1 MNRKRLNV
9 AVDGHSSSGKSTL
22 AQQVARAMH
31 YMYIDTG
38 AMYRAATLF
47 AMKER
52 LVTTTEV
59 KSEALE
65 KALDRMYLQFRFNP
79 ASGASEIHLNGTN
92 VEREI
97 RTMEVAKRVSL
108 VAAVPAVRKKLVT
121 LQQRMAEDGGVVMDG
136 RDIGTVVM
144 PDAEVKFFLT
154 ASPEVRAQRRLEE
167 LMASGKEAKYEEVLE
182 NLLLR
187 DRIDSTRAASPLRQA
202 DDALVLDNSE
212 LSLDEQFDFMVATIR
227 KRLEELA

>member
-59 KSEALE
+59 KTEALE

-167 LMASGKEAKYEEVLE
+167 LVANGKEAKFEEVLE

-187 DRIDSTRAASPLRQA
+187 DRIDSTRATSPLRQA

>member
-59 KSEALE
+59 KTEALE

-79 ASGASEIHLNGTN
+79 ASGVSEIHLNGAN

-121 LQQRMAEDGGVVMDG
+121 LQKRMAEDGGVVMDG

-144 PDAEVKFFLT
+144 PHAEVKFFLT

-167 LMASGKEAKYEEVLE
+167 LVANGKEAKYEEVLE

-187 DRIDSTRAASPLRQA
+187 DRIDSTRATSPLRQA
-202 DDALVLDNSE
+202 DDAVVLDNSE
-212 LSLDEQFDFMVATIR
+212 LTLDEQFDFMVTTIR

>member
-1 MNRKRLNV
+1 MNRRRLNI

-22 AQQVARAMH
+22 AQQLAQALH
-31 YMYIDTG
+31 YTYVDTG

-59 KSEALE
+59 NIEGLESALE
-65 KALDRMYLQFRFNP
+65 RMYLQFKFNP
-79 ASGASEIHLNGTN
+79 AHGMANIHLNGVN

-97 RTMEVAKRVSL
+97 RAMDVAKRVSL
-108 VAAVPAVRKKLVT
+108 VATVPAVRKKLVN
-121 LQQRMAEDGGVVMDG
+121 LQQRMAESGGVIMDG
-136 RDIGTVVM
+136 RDIGTVVL

-154 ASPEVRAQRRLEE
+154 ASSQVRANRRLAE
-167 LMASGKEAKYEEVLE
+167 LKAAGKESTFEEVLE

-187 DRIDSTRAASPLRQA
+187 DRIDSTRATSPLRKA
-202 DDALVLDNSE
+202 DDAIVLDNSE
-212 LSLDEQFDFMVATIR
+212 LTLDEQLDFMLSIVRR
-227 KRLEELA
+227 KMEELA

>member
-1 MNRKRLNV
+1 
-9 AVDGHSSSGKSTL
+9 
-22 AQQVARAMH
+22 MH

-52 LVTTTEV
+52 LVTTKDV
-59 KSEALE
+59 DSPALE

-79 ASGASEIHLNGTN
+79 ASGVSEIHLNGTN

-97 RTMEVAKRVSL
+97 RTMEVAKRVSI

-167 LMASGKEAKYEEVLE
+167 LTAGGKEARYEEVLE

-187 DRIDSTRAASPLRQA
+187 DRIDSTRATSPLRQA
-202 DDALVLDNSE
+202 DDACVLDNSE
-212 LSLDEQFDFMVATIR
+212 LTLDEQFDFMMATIR

>member
-1 MNRKRLNV
+1 MNRKRLNI

-22 AQQVARAMH
+22 AKQVARALH

-52 LVTTTEV
+52 LVTTTEINAP
-59 KSEALE
+59 ALE
-65 KALDRMYLQFRFNP
+65 QALDRMYLQFKFNP
-79 ASGASEIHLNGTN
+79 GTGTSDIHLNGTN
-92 VEREI
+92 VEKEI

-108 VAAVPAVRKKLVT
+108 VATVPAVRKKLVA

-154 ASPEVRAQRRLEE
+154 ASSQVRAQRRLEE
-167 LMASGKEAKYEEVLE
+167 LLAAGKETTYEEVLE

-187 DRIDSTRAASPLRQA
+187 DRIDSTRATSPLRQA
-202 DDALVLDNSE
+202 DDAVVLDNSE
-212 LSLDEQFDFMVATIR
+212 LTLDEQFDFMLATVR
-227 KRLEELA
+227 KRMLELA

>member
-59 KSEALE
+59 KTEALE

-92 VEREI
+92 VERD
-97 RTMEVAKRVSL
+97 
-108 VAAVPAVRKKLVT
+108 RKS
-121 LQQRMAEDGGVVMDG
+121 VV
-136 RDIGTVVM
+136 
-144 PDAEVKFFLT
+144 
-154 ASPEVRAQRRLEE
+154 
-167 LMASGKEAKYEEVLE
+167 
-182 NLLLR
+182 
-187 DRIDSTRAASPLRQA
+187 
-202 DDALVLDNSE
+202 
-212 LSLDEQFDFMVATIR
+212 
-227 KRLEELA
+227 

>member
-59 KSEALE
+59 KTEALE

-79 ASGASEIHLNGTN
+79 ASGVSEIHLNGTN

-167 LMASGKEAKYEEVLE
+167 LVASGKETKYEEVLE

-187 DRIDSTRAASPLRQA
+187 DRIDSTRATSPLRQA
-202 DDALVLDNSE
+202 DDAVVLDNSE
-212 LSLDEQFDFMVATIR
+212 LTLDEQFDFMLTTIR

>member
-59 KSEALE
+59 KTEALE
-65 KALDRMYLQFRFNP
+65 QALDRMYLQFRFNP
-79 ASGASEIHLNGTN
+79 ASGVSEIHLNGTN

-167 LMASGKEAKYEEVLE
+167 LVASGKETKYEEVLE

-187 DRIDSTRAASPLRQA
+187 DRIDSTRATSPLRQA
-202 DDALVLDNSE
+202 DDAVVLDNSE
-212 LSLDEQFDFMVATIR
+212 LTLDEQFDFMLTTIR

>member
-1 MNRKRLNV
+1 
-9 AVDGHSSSGKSTL
+9 
-22 AQQVARAMH
+22 MH

-167 LMASGKEAKYEEVLE
+167 LMANGKEAKYEEVLE

-187 DRIDSTRAASPLRQA
+187 DRIDSTRATSPLRQA

>member
-1 MNRKRLNV
+1 MNRKRLNI

-22 AQQVARAMH
+22 AKQLARALH

-59 KSEALE
+59 NAQGLE
-65 KALDRMYLQFRFNP
+65 QSLERMYLQFKFNP
-79 ASGASEIHLNGTN
+79 ASGESEIHLNGTN

-108 VAAVPAVRKKLVT
+108 IAAVPAVRKKLVT
-121 LQQRMAEDGGVVMDG
+121 LQQRLAETGGVIMDG

-144 PDAEVKFFLT
+144 PDADVKFFLT
-154 ASPEVRAQRRLEE
+154 ASPKVRAQRRLEE
-167 LMASGKEAKYEEVLE
+167 LLAAGKETTYEEVLE
-182 NLLLR
+182 NLILR
-187 DRIDSTRAASPLRQA
+187 DRIDSTRATAPLRQA
-202 DDALVLDNSE
+202 DEAIILDNSD
-212 LSLDEQFDFMVATIR
+212 LTLDEQFEFMLATIR
-227 KRLEELA
+227 KQTGEH

>member
-59 KSEALE
+59 KTEALE

-79 ASGASEIHLNGTN
+79 ASGVSEIHLNGAN

-167 LMASGKEAKYEEVLE
+167 LVANGKEAKYEEVLE

-187 DRIDSTRAASPLRQA
+187 DRIDSTRATSPLRQA
-202 DDALVLDNSE
+202 DDAVVLDNSE
-212 LSLDEQFDFMVATIR
+212 LTLDEQFDFMVTTIR